1 MLCKIITQKVP
12 VRGGSCAGMAAT
24 QGTGE
29 HLKKEDCML
38 TKPYRRYVFPFS
50 LLVLFLFL
58 ASMAKSDRGTED
70 YLGGMGVSRV
80 KENVDAPHFIL
91 PDLEKRQRSLREFK
105 GKFVILNFWA
115 TW

>member
-1 MLCKIITQKVP
+1 M
-12 VRGGSCAGMAAT
+12 
-24 QGTGE
+24 
-29 HLKKEDCML
+29 KKEDCML